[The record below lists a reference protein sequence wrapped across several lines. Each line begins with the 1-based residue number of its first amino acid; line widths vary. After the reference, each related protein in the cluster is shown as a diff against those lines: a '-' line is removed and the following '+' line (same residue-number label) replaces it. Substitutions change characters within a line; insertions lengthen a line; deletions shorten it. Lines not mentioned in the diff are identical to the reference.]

1 MTYYYLEIERGKEK
15 GRRFRI
21 SPGAVPVG
29 RKAGNA
35 VTLTGEG
42 HVSSFHAVI
51 YNSPQRMLLQ
61 DMQSTNG
68 TYVNG
73 ERVQEKELSPGDLI
87 SFGEEG
93 PQARVVASD
102 VELSTDY
109 IPGENSTTSQAVDDN
124 TNRATTVG
132 SSKSEQSDPGPQK
145 DKTKHEHTKKVDRSS
160 ANRFPHD
167 GATMTGV
174 MEKKFLDKK
183 IDASDMANLM
193 KDGRRV
199 EKILDRGNIGAT
211 QAGMLLSAYSAGKQ
225 MRKQS
230 FILIVIISVVSLSA
244 VSFFAIKNFQYRAL
258 VNRGLSLE
266 EQMDNYEKQIAE
278 YNDNPDLHQEE
289 LLQLISRLDRTRE
302 ELNGLKVEIKEED
315 VERFF
320 ADSVEGLIDNIMIRF
335 GESNYHIPP
344 QMVERVRYHLD
355 IYSGR
360 LKPAISRYIA
370 RKEKYKPMI
379 QRILRENNLPPE
391 LMYVSMLESGFNPRA
406 LSHAGARGLW
416 QFMPR
421 TARSFGLRVDEA
433 VDERLDPLKS
443 THAAAEYFKDLIAI
457 FGGRSSVMLAM
468 AAYNAGEGRVM
479 GALRKIDNPLRDRDF
494 WYIYRMGYLAEETN
508 EYIPRIIALMII
520 DENLE
525 GWGFGEQKHPEDELE
540 NEGDFIEVDVGGKKQ
555 G

>member
-1 MTYYYLEIERGKEK
+1 MTYYYIEIEHGREK
-15 GRRFRI
+15 GRRFQI

-29 RKAGNA
+29 RKTGNA
-35 VTLTGEG
+35 ITLAGEG

-93 PQARVVASD
+93 PRARVVASD

-109 IPGENSTTSQAVDDN
+109 IPGENSSTHQPVDDS
-124 TNRATTVG
+124 TNRVTTVA
-132 SSKSEQSDPGPQK
+132 SSKTEQSDLSPQK

-160 ANRFPHD
+160 ANGFPHD

-225 MRKQS
+225 IRKQS
-230 FILIVIISVVSLSA
+230 LTLIVIISVVSLA
-244 VSFFAIKNFQYRAL
+244 AISFFAIKSFQYRAL

-266 EQMDNYEKQIAE
+266 EQMDKYEKQIAE
-278 YNDNPDLHQEE
+278 YNDNPDRHQEE
-289 LLQLISRLDRTRE
+289 LQLLIARLDRTRE
-302 ELNGLKVEIKEED
+302 EFNGVKVEIKEED

-320 ADSVEGLIDNIMIRF
+320 VDSVEGLIDNIMIRF
-335 GESNYHIPP
+335 GETNYHIPP
-344 QMVERVRYHLD
+344 QMVERVRHHLD
-355 IYSGR
+355 VYSGR

-370 RKEKYKPMI
+370 RKEKYESMI
-379 QRILRENNLPPE
+379 LKILRENNLPPE

-421 TARSFGLRVDEA
+421 TARNYGLRVDDS
-433 VDERLDPLKS
+433 VDERLDPIKA
-443 THAAAEYFKDLIAI
+443 TRAAAEYFKDLIAI
-457 FGGRSSVMLAM
+457 FGGRRSVMLAM

-479 GALRKIDNPLRDRDF
+479 GALRKIDNPLQDRDF

-508 EYIPRIIALMII
+508 EYIPRILALMII

-525 GWGFGEQKHPEDELE
+525 GWGFGDQKPPEEDLEQER
-540 NEGDFIEVDVGGKKQ
+540 DFIEVDVAGVRE
-555 G
+555 